1 MRSLVDST
9 ATRRLSSDR
18 LELAST
24 RRLRTGS
31 DRAGRD
37 SCFTFISRGEPH
49 VSPKTSYAN

>member
-37 SCFTFISRGEPH
+37 SCFTFISRGGPH
-49 VSPKTSYAN
+49 VSPKTLYAN